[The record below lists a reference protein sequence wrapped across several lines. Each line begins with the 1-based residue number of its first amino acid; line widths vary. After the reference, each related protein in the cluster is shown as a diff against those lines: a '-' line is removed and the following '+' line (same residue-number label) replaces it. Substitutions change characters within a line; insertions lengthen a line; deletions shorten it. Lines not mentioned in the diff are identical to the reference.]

1 MNPASMIDEYL
12 AGPTLLR
19 QALAGMTDEQLNA
32 VPVPGKWSSRQVL
45 CHIAD
50 FELVYADRMKR
61 VIAEDAP
68 TFFGG
73 DPDTFAAGLAYQ
85 TRDAQEELQLIESI
99 RRHMTRILR
108 SLDTQDFLR
117 TGNHRE
123 SGPLALVQLL
133 EGITSHLPHHV
144 AFILEKRK
152 LLPAAA
158 R

>member
-85 TRDAQEELQLIESI
+85 TRDAQDELQLIESI
-99 RRHMTRILR
+99 QFTNYDSSAGDSARRPQESLYLGSPSEFARLR
-108 SLDTQDFLR
+108 R
-117 TGNHRE
+117 GH
-123 SGPLALVQLL
+123 P
-133 EGITSHLPHHV
+133 
-144 AFILEKRK
+144 
-152 LLPAAA
+152 
-158 R
+158 